1 MERVM
6 TATEARVRFGEL
18 MRRVTESGGAVIVE
32 KDGKP
37 QVAILS
43 VAEYSRLKSG
53 AKERTDWEGLLDR
66 AHQVIRA
73 ELGQRKLPDAAS
85 VLQEIREERD
95 AGLPDPRRL
104 R

>member
-1 MERVM
+1 MERVV

-18 MRRVTESGGAVIVE
+18 MRRVAESGGAVIVE

-43 VAEYSRLKSG
+43 MAEYLRLKSG
-53 AKERTDWEGLLDR
+53 ENGRADWEGLLDR

-73 ELGQRKLPDAAS
+73 ELGQRKLPDAAA
-85 VLQEIREERD
+85 VLREMREERD
-95 AGLPDPRRL
+95 AQLLDPHRL

>member
-1 MERVM
+1 MERVV

-18 MRRVTESGGAVIVE
+18 MRRVVESGGAVIVE

-43 VAEYSRLKSG
+43 MAEYARLKSG
-53 AKERTDWEGLLDR
+53 QEARTDWESLLDR
-66 AHQVIRA
+66 AHQAIKADVGR
-73 ELGQRKLPDAAS
+73 RKLPDAAR
-85 VLQEIREERD
+85 VIQEMREERD
-95 AGLPDPRRL
+95 AQLLDPGRL

>member
-1 MERVM
+1 MERVV

-18 MRRVTESGGAVIVE
+18 MRRVAESGGAVIVE

-53 AKERTDWEGLLDR
+53 EKGRADWEILLDR
-66 AHQVIRA
+66 AHRVITG
-73 ELGQRKLPDAAS
+73 ELGRRKLPDAAK
-85 VLQEIREERD
+85 VLQEMREERD
-95 AGLPDPRRL
+95 AELLGPRRL

>member
-1 MERVM
+1 MERVI

-18 MRRVTESGGAVIVE
+18 MRRVTESGVAVIVE

-53 AKERTDWEGLLDR
+53 AKGGTGWEDLLDR
-66 AHQVIRA
+66 AHQVIKG
-73 ELGQRKLPDAAS
+73 ELGRRQLPDAAR
-85 VLQEIREERD
+85 VLQEMREERD
-95 AGLPDPRRL
+95 AELPVPRRL

>member
-1 MERVM
+1 MERVV

-18 MRRVTESGGAVIVE
+18 MRRIAKSGDTVIVE

-43 VAEYSRLKSG
+43 MAEYARLKSG
-53 AKERTDWEGLLDR
+53 EKGRTEWEGLLDR
-66 AHQVIRA
+66 AHQVITA
-73 ELGQRKLPDAAS
+73 ELGQRKLPSAARA
-85 VLQEIREERD
+85 LQQTREERD
-95 AGLPDPRRL
+95 AQLLYPRRL

>member
-1 MERVM
+1 
-6 TATEARVRFGEL
+6 
-18 MRRVTESGGAVIVE
+18 MRRVAESGGAVIVE

-53 AKERTDWEGLLDR
+53 AKGRTDWEGLLDR

-73 ELGQRKLPDAAS
+73 ELGQRKLPDAAR
-85 VLQEIREERD
+85 VLQEMREERD
-95 AGLPDPRRL
+95 AELPGPRRL

>member
-1 MERVM
+1 
-6 TATEARVRFGEL
+6 
-18 MRRVTESGGAVIVE
+18 MRRVAESGGAVIVE

-53 AKERTDWEGLLDR
+53 AKERADWQSLLDR
-66 AHQVIRA
+66 AHQVIAA
-73 ELGQRKLPDAAS
+73 ELGRRKLPDAAR
-85 VLQEIREERD
+85 VLQETREERD
-95 AGLPDPRRL
+95 AQLLGPRRL

>member
-1 MERVM
+1 MERVV

-18 MRRVTESGGAVIVE
+18 MRRVAESDGAVIVE

-43 VAEYSRLKSG
+43 VAEYARLKSG
-53 AKERTDWEGLLDR
+53 EKGRTEWEGLLDR

-73 ELGQRKLPDAAS
+73 DLGQRKLPDAAR
-85 VLQEIREERD
+85 VLQEVREERD
-95 AGLPDPRRL
+95 AELLDPRRL

>member
-1 MERVM
+1 MERVV

-18 MRRVTESGGAVIVE
+18 MRRVAESDSAVIVE

-43 VAEYSRLKSG
+43 VAEYSRLKSSENG
-53 AKERTDWEGLLDR
+53 RTDWEALLDR
-66 AHQVIRA
+66 AHRVITV
-73 ELGQRKLPDAAS
+73 ELGRRQLPDAAR
-85 VLQEIREERD
+85 VLQEMREERD
-95 AGLPDPRRL
+95 ADLPGPRRL

>member
-18 MRRVTESGGAVIVE
+18 MRRVTEGGGAVIVE

-53 AKERTDWEGLLDR
+53 ANGQTDWEALLDR

-73 ELGQRKLPDAAS
+73 ELGQRKLPNAAR
-85 VLQEIREERD
+85 VLQEMREERD
-95 AGLPDPRRL
+95 AELPGPRRL